1 MRKQV
6 LSLVVLVALF
16 GCQMPS
22 STQDSGTEE
31 ESADT
36 GSSSDGE
43 AERTRQIEEKAAEIA
58 RMEEDLRNMQGTEQE
73 KIDAM
78 NRIEEA
84 RRELM
89 EMQEGGNP

>member
-16 GCQMPS
+16 GCKMPS
-22 STQDSGTEE
+22 STQSSSTGEE
-31 ESADT
+31 ESAQAA
-36 GSSSDGE
+36 SSES
-43 AERTRQIEEKAAEIA
+43 ERTRQIEEKAAEIA
-58 RMEEDLRNMQGTEQE
+58 RMEEDLRNMQGSEQE

-78 NRIEEA
+78 NRIEEK

-89 EMQEGGNP
+89 ALQEGGS